1 MLELQFVDN
10 HIWRMNPKKGGIMPG
25 KVNENNQRKPVVLA
39 HLNSSK
45 VGGVRAGLRLEVE
58 VGCNSHFKEVG
69 KWTKRTDLT
78 LPCVGT

>member
-10 HIWRMNPKKGGIMPG
+10 HIWRMNPKKGRIMPG

-39 HLNSSK
+39 HLNNSK
-45 VGGVRAGLRLEVE
+45 GGGVRAGLRLEVE

-69 KWTKRTDLT
+69 KWTKRTDFT
-78 LPCVGT
+78 LSCAGT

>member
-1 MLELQFVDN
+1 
-10 HIWRMNPKKGGIMPG
+10 MNPKKGGIMPG

-39 HLNSSK
+39 HLNNSK
-45 VGGVRAGLRLEVE
+45 GGGVRAGLRLEVE